1 MLTLRILEIV
11 FPIFAIV
18 AVGLFYGRRHRPE
31 MGVVNTVN
39 MDVFVP
45 MLMFTVLV
53 EQSADFASYQ
63 PLLLGAVCVVLGSGL
78 LAIPAAALLGVDKKT
93 FVPPMMFS
101 NAGNLG
107 LPLMVLAFGEAA
119 LPAAV
124 LVFLVESGL
133 HFSLGMW
140 FLSGQSS
147 LLALLRTPLI
157 VAVIAAFAVNTLQLS
172 IPPAVMLPIGM
183 MSKVCVPLM
192 LFSLGTRLAFA
203 DLREWRVGL
212 SAGIFAP
219 LCGVAIAFAISPL
232 LDLQPMQQGVLF
244 LFATLPPAVL
254 NYIFAERYRIEPAKV
269 AAIVVIGN
277 ALTVISLPLALGYV
291 LPRFG

>member
-1 MLTLRILEIV
+1 MLALRILEIV
-11 FPIFAIV
+11 FPLFAIV
-18 AVGLFYGRRHRPE
+18 GIGLAYGRRHKPE

-45 MLMFTVLV
+45 MLMFSVLV
-53 EQSADFASYQ
+53 EQSADFESYRW
-63 PLLLGAVCVVLGSGL
+63 LLLGATIVVIGSGL
-78 LAIPAAALLGVDKKT
+78 LAIPVAKLLGVRAKT
-93 FVPPMMFS
+93 FAPPMMFS

-107 LPLMVLAFGEAA
+107 LPLMVLAFGESA

-124 LVFLVESGL
+124 MVFLVESGL

-147 LLALLRTPLI
+147 LLGLLRTPLI
-157 VAVIAAFAVNTLQLS
+157 IAVIAALVINSFDIV
-172 IPPAVMLPIGM
+172 IPTAVMLPISM
-183 MSKVCVPLM
+183 MSKVSIPLM

-203 DLREWRVGL
+203 DLKEWRVGL
-212 SAGIFAP
+212 AAGLFAP
-219 LCGVAIAFAISPL
+219 LIGVAIVFAINPF
-232 LDLQPMQQGVLF
+232 LDLSPMQQGVLF
-244 LFATLPPAVL
+244 LFGALPPAVL
-254 NYIFAERYRIEPAKV
+254 NYIFSERYNIEPAKV

-277 ALTVISLPLALGYV
+277 AMTVLSLPLALAYV

>member
-11 FPIFAIV
+11 LPIFTIV
-18 AVGLFYGRRHRPE
+18 GVGLLYGRRHRPE
-31 MGVVNTVN
+31 MSVVNTVN

-53 EQSADFASYQ
+53 EQSVDFASYR
-63 PLLLGAVCVVLGSGL
+63 PLLLGAACVVLGSGL
-78 LAIPAAALLGVDKKT
+78 LAIPAAALLGVGKKT
-93 FVPPMMFS
+93 FAPPMMFS

-157 VAVIAAFAVNTLQLS
+157 VAVIAAFLVNALQLN
-172 IPPAVMLPIGM
+172 IPPALMLPISM
-183 MSKVCVPLM
+183 MSKVSIPLM

-212 SAGIFAP
+212 SGGIFAP
-219 LCGVAIAFAISPL
+219 LCGLAIVFAINPL
-232 LDLQPMQQGVLF
+232 LDLPPMQQGVLF
-244 LFATLPPAVL
+244 LFGALPPAVL
-254 NYIFAERYRIEPAKV
+254 NYIFAERYAIEPAKV

-277 ALTVISLPLALGYV
+277 ALTVLSLPLVLGYV
-291 LPRFG
+291 LPRFA